1 MGEEELAEFVGENG
15 HFSTMFDFAGHLLT
29 QGEHGWYDAKP
40 VDFKEWREAIFGS
53 QKKMKDIGFL
63 ANIIENHDEPR

>member
-1 MGEEELAEFVGENG
+1 MREEKLAEFVDENG

-40 VDFKEWREAIFGS
+40 VDFKEWREGIYELL
-53 QKKMKDIGFL
+53 KDTL
-63 ANIIENHDEPR
+63 RL